1 MSIIKNTV
9 ENRSL
14 SKRKTY
20 KCINCGQIVESD
32 STPKMCPMCGA
43 IMKKKQII
51 ERY

>member
-1 MSIIKNTV
+1 MSIIRNTV

-14 SKRKTY
+14 SRPKIY
-20 KCINCGQIVESD
+20 ECINCGQIVESD
-32 STPKMCPMCGA
+32 STPKICPICGA